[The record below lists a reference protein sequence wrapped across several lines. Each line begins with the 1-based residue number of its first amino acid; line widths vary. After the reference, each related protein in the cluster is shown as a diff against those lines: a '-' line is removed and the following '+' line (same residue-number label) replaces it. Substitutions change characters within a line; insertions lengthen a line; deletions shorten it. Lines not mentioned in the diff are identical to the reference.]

1 MQRLWMGCL
10 ALTLLGCD
18 TKQAEWD
25 ARYRTARFDADQAFS
40 ANHLAR
46 AAELYRT
53 ARDALPEDDPRRE
66 DCEEKLTTSRYL
78 DLREKAV
85 SLAAKGQREEA
96 IVAFEVALE
105 LLPPDD
111 ERVKDGTKAINKLKF
126 ELKSKDGR
134 DHMQQGAWAS
144 AAEDFDAAA
153 AIATESQAAT
163 AKKLAAFS
171 RKFAEA
177 DAAFLGRQEYAAAEP
192 LYEQLL
198 TNAHGFDDVLG
209 ERLSKLRE
217 AVQIIEDTAMAE
229 KRRAFEES
237 FKKGQTHFG
246 RMEWA
251 TAKGSLDVAKATGVS
266 SPGFEALIVQA
277 TAAASPPEGFV
288 YVGAGKFP
296 LGEGSASVATGP
308 VQELETDAYFI
319 SRREVT
325 VGQYREFLT
334 AYKDHSRC
342 GDDEPAS
349 KKERGHTPD
358 GWSDKLDPEKP
369 VTKVDWYDAF
379 AYARWAGGR
388 LPTEAEWEKAAGW
401 NPVTGKKTTSP
412 QGDEYGSGTGASP
425 WDAEGMGSDVIE
437 WVADWYKS
445 YPGGT
450 TKDVEF
456 GESRRVARG
465 GVFLT
470 ADAREDSKV
479 THRFRF
485 LPDRRDRSVGFRIV
499 LPVE

>member
-1 MQRLWMGCL
+1 MRRLWMGCL

-25 ARYRTARFDADQAFS
+25 TRYRTARFDADQAFS

-78 DLREKAV
+78 DLREKAI

-96 IVAFEVALE
+96 IVALEVALE

-111 ERVKDGTKAINKLKF
+111 QRVKDGTKAINKLKF

-163 AKKLAAFS
+163 AKALAGFS

-177 DAAFLGRQEYAAAEP
+177 DAAFLGRKEYAGAEP

-198 TNAHGFDDVLG
+198 TNAHGFDDVLR
-209 ERLSKLRE
+209 ERLSNLRE
-217 AVQIIEDTAMAE
+217 AVQKIADAAMAE

-251 TAKGSLDVAKATGVS
+251 TAKESLDVAKATGVS
-266 SPGFEALIVQA
+266 SPGFEALIV
-277 TAAASPPEGFV
+277 P
-288 YVGAGKFP
+288 
-296 LGEGSASVATGP
+296 
-308 VQELETDAYFI
+308 
-319 SRREVT
+319 
-325 VGQYREFLT
+325 YRI
-334 AYKDHSRC
+334 C
-342 GDDEPAS
+342 
-349 KKERGHTPD
+349 
-358 GWSDKLDPEKP
+358 
-369 VTKVDWYDAF
+369 
-379 AYARWAGGR
+379 
-388 LPTEAEWEKAAGW
+388 
-401 NPVTGKKTTSP
+401 
-412 QGDEYGSGTGASP
+412 
-425 WDAEGMGSDVIE
+425 
-437 WVADWYKS
+437 
-445 YPGGT
+445 
-450 TKDVEF
+450 
-456 GESRRVARG
+456 
-465 GVFLT
+465 
-470 ADAREDSKV
+470 
-479 THRFRF
+479 FRN
-485 LPDRRDRSVGFRIV
+485 
-499 LPVE
+499 